1 MKNLIS
7 TLVLSSMI
15 AVSAKADHRLS
26 DLRIRS
32 YDNRPVIVS
41 FNQVQYNTPGTWV
54 NINDVRPGRH
64 FIKVWSA
71 ATPRA
76 YGYGRQ
82 LMYSGFIDVPSGAE
96 VRAMVTKSFNIR
108 INQVIPF
115 APEPV
120 FDPYE
125 PYQQYQQGPGHCG
138 TPPAPM
144 CMHEESF
151 RELVCTIDHQSFEST
166 KMQIAKQAIRQHG
179 VISTDQVSELMRLMT
194 FESSKLELA
203 KFAYQ
208 YTVDQGHYFRLFNEF
223 TFDSSVR
230 ELSNFIG

>member
-7 TLVLSSMI
+7 TLFFSSII

-26 DLRIRS
+26 DLRIRT

-64 FIKVWSA
+64 FIKVWTTA
-71 ATPRA
+71 APRVC
-76 YGYGRQ
+76 GYGRQ
-82 LMYSGFIDVPSGAE
+82 LLYSGFIDVPGGAE
-96 VRAMVTKSFNIR
+96 VRAMVTRNNTLR

-120 FDPYE
+120 PFDPYA
-125 PYQQYQQGPGHCG
+125 PYAPYPGQCG

-144 CMHEESF
+144 CIQDGAFNDLLS
-151 RELVCTIDHQSFEST
+151 VIDHQSFEST
-166 KMQIAKQAIRQHG
+166 RMQIAKQAIRQHG
-179 VISTDQVSELMRLMT
+179 VISTNQVIDLMRMMT

-208 YTVDQGHYFRLFNEF
+208 YTADQGNYFRLFNEF

-230 ELSNFIG
+230 ELSHFIG

>member
-7 TLVLSSMI
+7 TIVISSMM
-15 AVSAKADHRLS
+15 AVSVKADHRLS

-71 ATPRA
+71 VTPR
-76 YGYGRQ
+76 GFGQGRQ
-82 LMYSGFIDVPSGAE
+82 LMYSGMIVVPSGAE
-96 VRAMVTKSFNIR
+96 VRAMVTRNFNIR

-120 FDPYE
+120 YVDPYD
-125 PYQQYQQGPGHCG
+125 PYVPYPGQCG
-138 TPPAPM
+138 TPPPPM
-144 CMHEESF
+144 CIHEGAF
-151 RELVCTIDHQSFEST
+151 QDLLNVIDHQSFEST
-166 KMQIAKQAIRQHG
+166 RMQIAKQAIRQHG
-179 VISTDQVSELMRLMT
+179 VISTNQVIDLMRMMT

-208 YTVDQGHYFRLFNEF
+208 YTADQGNYFRLFNEF

-230 ELSNFIG
+230 ELSHFIG